1 MSRRMPE
8 PPRNF
13 PGPAESR
20 ISSKRSTTIGW
31 FASWASTGMFDA
43 LNAHAI
49 ASQPS
54 FVARAPVPDST
65 SS

>member
-1 MSRRMPE
+1 MSRRMPQ

-13 PGPAESR
+13 PAPAESR
-20 ISSKRSTTIGW
+20 SSSNRSTTIGW
-31 FASWASTGMFDA
+31 FASCASTGMFAA

-54 FVARAPVPDST
+54 LVARAPVPEST